1 MVLGSDVYWDDAGD
15 AARQLAETAR
25 LPVLASGLGR
35 GLLPADH
42 PLAISRA
49 RPTALSQAD
58 LVVVAGTPLD
68 FRLSF
73 GRLGAARVVHLA
85 DSPEQLARHVPLAG
99 AASGDL
105 ALVLAG
111 VAADLGRRGDASPSE
126 RDAWLERLRGAELKQ
141 RHDERALLGS
151 DASPIHPARIYGE
164 LRRRLDSDA
173 VVIGDGG
180 DFVSFAGRY
189 VDSYQPGRWLDA
201 GAFGCLGTGCGYAI
215 AARLA
220 HPTAQ
225 VVLLVGDGALGFSA
239 MDFDTLVRLKL
250 PVLAVCGN
258 NGVWALEKH
267 PQERLYGR
275 SVAADLRPGTRYDR
289 VVEALGGHG
298 ELVTRPEEI
307 GPALDRALASG
318 LPALVNIL
326 TDPAVAYPRSTNLA

>member
-1 MVLGSDVYWDDAGD
+1 VLGSDVYWDDAGE
-15 AARQLAETAR
+15 AARQLAEAAR

-42 PLAISRA
+42 PLAFSRA
-49 RPTALSQAD
+49 RPTALAEAD
-58 LVVVAGTPLD
+58 LVVVAGAPLD

-85 DSPEQLARHVPLAG
+85 DSPAQLARHARLAD

-105 ALVLAG
+105 ALVLG
-111 VAADLGRRGDASPSE
+111 GIAAEYGRLGQASPSA
-126 RDAWLERLRGAELKQ
+126 RDAWLERLRGLEQKL
-141 RHDERALLGS
+141 RGEESVLES
-151 DASPIHPARIYGE
+151 DAVPIHPARIYGE
-164 LRRRLDSDA
+164 LRRRLDHDA

-201 GAFGCLGTGCGYAI
+201 GPFGCLGTGCGYAI

-239 MDFDTLVRLKL
+239 MDFDTLVRFKL
-250 PVLAVCGN
+250 PVVATCGN

-267 PQERLYGR
+267 PQEHLYGR

-298 ELVTRPEEI
+298 ELVTLPEEI

-326 TDPAVAYPRSTNLA
+326 TDPAVAYPRSANLA